1 MRQLLILFLICFHSV
16 LVSAQES
23 LPDIT
28 PSPPIP
34 AEFMIGSDR
43 LTYQIVVN
51 KSFSSKSK
59 FGFLSVSTFA
69 VDYKNDKSEN
79 DYMTPAFLN
88 YRLIGGFGLT
98 SGVAVNSNWGFRPFN
113 GLQYVFA
120 NRKILAL
127 IVSGFYLTESH
138 NFETLALIEFKPKF
152 NNEWALYSRL
162 QVLVSQN
169 MEYDNHDRSYVY
181 GRLGVSYKS
190 VGFGLGTNLDWY
202 GPAKIS
208 KENYGIFVRYEFQ

>member
-1 MRQLLILFLICFHSV
+1 MV
-16 LVSAQES
+16 L
-23 LPDIT
+23 
-28 PSPPIP
+28 
-34 AEFMIGSDR
+34 
-43 LTYQIVVN
+43 N
-51 KSFSSKSK
+51 KSFSQKSK

-69 VDYKNDKSEN
+69 VDYKNDKAEN
-79 DYMTPAFLN
+79 DYMTPAFLS
-88 YRLIGGFGLT
+88 YKLGGGFGLT
-98 SGVAVNSNWGFRPFN
+98 SGVAVNSNWGFRPFT

-127 IVSGFYLTESH
+127 IVPGFYLKESH